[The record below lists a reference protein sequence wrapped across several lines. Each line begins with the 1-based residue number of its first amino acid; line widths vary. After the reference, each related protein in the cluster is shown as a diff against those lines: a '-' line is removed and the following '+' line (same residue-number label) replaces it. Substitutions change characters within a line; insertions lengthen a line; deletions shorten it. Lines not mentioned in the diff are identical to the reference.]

1 MTFLPHVF
9 REFRLFPVVFMR
21 LTPYGLR
28 VSSPLSFLARCRE
41 NIDDLRVHAMVLF
54 RVLLSINIAVISHIM
69 FRVFISHFHVA
80 LISGLYFV
88 VLHVGLFTLADDD
101 VLMFFGRISGSH
113 CMFIVF
119 ESTVHLFLILLYRQW
134 NHFFFSLL
142 GAHP

>member
-1 MTFLPHVF
+1 MTFQPHIF
-9 REFRLFPVVFMR
+9 PEFRLFSLVFMR
-21 LTPYGLR
+21 LTPYGWR

-69 FRVFISHFHVA
+69 FLVCISHFHVA

-88 VLHVGLFTLADDD
+88 VLHVGLYTLAD
-101 VLMFFGRISGSH
+101 VLMFLGRISGSH